1 MVMVQNRLR
10 VAYNDSYR
18 ILHNLPRSSSA
29 RAHVQSNIL
38 TFDALIRKYIF
49 SFISRCLK
57 SVPREEWHFLLI
69 GAIGNGVLNHSHTS
83 IKLKNQN

>member
-1 MVMVQNRLR
+1 MNRLR

-29 RAHVQSNIL
+29 RAHQVQSNIL

-57 SVPREEWHFLLI
+57 SENIFISSLMSSDVWYKSKYHDHYLQ
-69 GAIGNGVLNHSHTS
+69 
-83 IKLKNQN
+83 KLFI